1 MTAGKWVKES
11 LVMSTPSTSAVAAA
25 SAGLPSRPFLAILW
39 GGLLAG
45 IFDITQAFIG
55 FGFLGAKPF
64 RILQHIA
71 GGVFGARSMQMGWT
85 SAALG
90 LVFHFTIAFTAA
102 LVYFLAS
109 RLLRVMVE
117 HAVIC
122 GLIYGELVFL
132 FMYFVVLPLTP
143 LGPAHFNTVT
153 YITGPIGHTVLV
165 GLPIALCTRRFAR

>member
-1 MTAGKWVKES
+1 MGT
-11 LVMSTPSTSAVAAA
+11 A
-25 SAGLPSRPFLAILW
+25 SASSVSTTLTGSPSRPLAAIFW

-45 IFDITQAFIG
+45 VFDITQAFIG
-55 FGFLGAKPF
+55 FGLLGAKPF

-90 LVFHFTIAFTAA
+90 LVFHFTIVFTAA
-102 LVYFLAS
+102 VIYYLAS
-109 RLLRVMVE
+109 RVLRIMVA
-117 HAVIC
+117 HAVVC

-143 LGPAHFNTVT
+143 LGPAQFSTAT

-165 GLPIALCTRRFAR
+165 GLPIALCVRRFAR

>member
-1 MTAGKWVKES
+1 VVSQKEKIA
-11 LVMSTPSTSAVAAA
+11 MSASSAPAIPSAQGPLSPSPFAAI
-25 SAGLPSRPFLAILW
+25 FW

-45 IFDITQAFIG
+45 IFDITQAFVG
-55 FGFLGAKPF
+55 FGLLGAKPF

-71 GGVFGARSMQMGWT
+71 GGVFGARSMQMGWS

-102 LVYFLAS
+102 AVYYLAS
-109 RLLRVMVE
+109 RVLRLMVE

-143 LGPAHFNTVT
+143 LGPAHFNTAT
-153 YITGPIGHTVLV
+153 YVTGPIGHTFLV
-165 GLPIALCTRRFAR
+165 GLPIALCVRRFGK

>member
-1 MTAGKWVKES
+1 
-11 LVMSTPSTSAVAAA
+11 MSISSPSSVAPS
-25 SAGLPSRPFLAILW
+25 SAGLPARPLAAISW

-55 FGFLGAKPF
+55 FGLLGAKPF

-102 LVYFLAS
+102 AIYYLAS
-109 RLLRVMVE
+109 RVLRVMVK
-117 HAVIC
+117 HAVVC

-143 LGPAHFNTVT
+143 LGPAQFNTVT

-165 GLPIALCTRRFAR
+165 GLPIALCVRRFAG

>member
-1 MTAGKWVKES
+1 M
-11 LVMSTPSTSAVAAA
+11 STSATSSVATIGADSPPRPLAA
-25 SAGLPSRPFLAILW
+25 IFW

-45 IFDITQAFIG
+45 IFDITQAFVG

-85 SAALG
+85 SAGLG
-90 LVFHFTIAFTAA
+90 LVFHFTIAFGAA
-102 LVYFLAS
+102 AVYFLAS

-117 HAVIC
+117 HAVVC

-143 LGPAHFNTVT
+143 LGPAQFSIVT

-165 GLPIALCTRRFAR
+165 GLPIALCVRRFAR

>member
-1 MTAGKWVKES
+1 
-11 LVMSTPSTSAVAAA
+11 MSTPSASSAAAA
-25 SAGLPSRPFLAILW
+25 SAGSPSRRLLAIFW

-45 IFDITQAFIG
+45 IFDIAQAFIG
-55 FGFLGAKPF
+55 FGFLGSKPF

-102 LVYFLAS
+102 LVYYMAS
-109 RLLRVMVE
+109 RVLRVMVE
-117 HAVIC
+117 HAVVC

-143 LGPAHFNTVT
+143 LGPAQFNTAT
-153 YITGPIGHTVLV
+153 YITGPIGHTLLV
-165 GLPIALCTRRFAR
+165 GLPIALSVRRFAR

>member
-1 MTAGKWVKES
+1 MNTS
-11 LVMSTPSTSAVAAA
+11 PTSAVPATATGSLARPLAAI
-25 SAGLPSRPFLAILW
+25 FW

-45 IFDITQAFIG
+45 IFDIAQAFIG
-55 FGFLGAKPF
+55 FGLLGASPF

-102 LVYFLAS
+102 AIYYLAS
-109 RLLRVMVE
+109 RVLRVMVE
-117 HAVIC
+117 HAVVF
-122 GLIYGELVFL
+122 GLLYGELVFL

-143 LGPAHFNTVT
+143 LGPAHFSLAT
-153 YITGPIGHTVLV
+153 YITGPIGHTFLV
-165 GLPIALCTRRFAR
+165 GLPIALCVRRFAR

>member
-1 MTAGKWVKES
+1 
-11 LVMSTPSTSAVAAA
+11 MSASSTSSVAATV
-25 SAGLPSRPFLAILW
+25 SGSPSRPLAAIFW

-55 FGFLGAKPF
+55 FGLLGARPF
-64 RILQHIA
+64 LILQHIA

-85 SAALG
+85 SALLG
-90 LVFHFTIAFTAA
+90 LVFHFTIAFGATI
-102 LVYFLAS
+102 VYYLAS
-109 RLLRVMVE
+109 RVLRVMVE
-117 HAVIC
+117 HPVAC

-143 LGPAHFNTVT
+143 LGLPHFNTAT

-165 GLPIALCTRRFAR
+165 GLPIALSVHRFAR